1 MMQKLSISL
10 DATNEESPLDHYTE
24 DAPKGTIVSA
34 GVIPEATDGGLPA
47 VAMVIVLED
56 GSTVVGSTTL
66 ALFVNTAR
74 AMAAR
79 YPDPRP

>member
-1 MMQKLSISL
+1 MQGLSITL
-10 DATNEESPLDHYTE
+10 DATSEDSPLDHYEE

-34 GVIPEATDGGLPA
+34 GVLPDATEGGLPA
-47 VAMVIVLED
+47 VVLVIALED
-56 GSTVVGSTTL
+56 GSTVVGHTTL
-66 ALFVNTAR
+66 ALLVNATR

>member
-1 MMQKLSISL
+1 MQGLSLTL
-10 DATNEESPLDHYTE
+10 DATSDDSPLEHYTD

-34 GVIPEATDGGLPA
+34 GVVPKATEGGLPA
-47 VAMVIVLED
+47 VALVVILED
-56 GSTVVGSTTL
+56 GSTVVAHTTL
-66 ALFVNTAR
+66 ALLVNATR